1 MSSAVYAVDVGKIML
16 LKRKSIF
23 VVMLL
28 AYSAFADD
36 VTFCRVLER
45 ITSMDPAQGVS
56 VYAARAIQMSYETL
70 LEFDYHA
77 RPYKLI
83 PALAEDMPDVSEDGL
98 VYVFTINPEA
108 RFFRDPCFGRDV
120 SGGLKDRPV
129 TAADVVYSLKRLSDR
144 KVASP
149 GSWLMDDSVKGM
161 RAFADASCGKEKT
174 DYTREVAGLQVL
186 DERRVRIELNQ
197 PRQQFLWYFAMAYTA
212 VVPHEA
218 VEYYGS
224 DFGNQAVGSG
234 AYKLSNWRR
243 NHQMDFVRNQN
254 WRGWT
259 MGPAAFD
266 PDGNLLPFDRFIFR
280 VIDDVSTQWLCF
292 LTGELDFL
300 GSITRDNWDVVI
312 GPDGKIDESLEKRG
326 IQLHCIP
333 ALEVFYI
340 GFNMDDPILGE
351 NKKLRQ
357 ALNCAFDSERW
368 VRFFN
373 NRTIECDGPLPPGVE
388 ARLETPFEYRFN
400 LEKAKQLLAEA
411 GYPDGI
417 NPHTGR
423 RLVLNLDMGRTSQE
437 IRESTDLLVSF
448 YNKVG
453 ISIKP
458 HFHNWPV
465 FLKKIS
471 NRQSQMFRIGWI
483 GDYPDAENFLQLFYG
498 RNVSPGPN
506 RVNYVNHE
514 VDRLY
519 EQAVKT
525 IDDEKRCRLWKEL
538 QKIVREDCPWLFMY
552 YRKTYTLCNS
562 RVVGYQP
569 TDFPYSTEKYLRRK
583 TR

>member
-1 MSSAVYAVDVGKIML
+1 MSFSA
-16 LKRKSIF
+16 
-23 VVMLL
+23 
-28 AYSAFADD
+28 SAENA
-36 VTFCRVLER
+36 TFRRMLER

-70 LEFDYHA
+70 LEFDYKA

-83 PALAEDMPDVSEDGL
+83 PGLAEKMPEVSEDGL
-98 VYVFTINPEA
+98 VYEFTVRPDA
-108 RFFRDPCFGRDV
+108 RFFADPCFGKNADGRF
-120 SGGLKDRPV
+120 KNRPV
-129 TAADVVYSLKRLSDR
+129 TAADVVFSLKRLSDR

-161 RAFADASCGKEKT
+161 RAFADASTGEAAT
-174 DYTREVAGLQVL
+174 DYSMDVAGLQVL
-186 DERRVRIELNQ
+186 GDRRVRIELTQ

-218 VEYYGS
+218 VEYYGD
-224 DFGNQAVGSG
+224 DFGNHAVGSG
-234 AYKLSNWRR
+234 AYQLAKWRR
-243 NHQMDFVRNQN
+243 NHQMDFVRNKT
-254 WRGWT
+254 WRGWKK
-259 MGPAAFD
+259 GPASFD
-266 PDGNLLPFDRFIFR
+266 PSGELLPFDRFVFR

-292 LTGELDFL
+292 LSGELDFL

-312 GPDGKIDESLEKRG
+312 GPNGQIDESLKDRG
-326 IQLHCIP
+326 IKLYCIP

-340 GFNMDDPILGE
+340 GFNMDDPVLG
-351 NKKLRQ
+351 NNRKLRQ

-373 NRTIECDGPLPPGVE
+373 NRAIECDGPIPPGVE
-388 ARLETPFEYRFN
+388 ARVETPFKYRFD
-400 LEKAKQLLAEA
+400 LDKAKRLLAEA

-417 NPHTGR
+417 DPKTGR

-465 FLKKIS
+465 FLKNIS

-483 GDYPDAENFLQLFYG
+483 GDYPDAENFLQLFYSH
-498 RNVSPGPN
+498 NVSPGPN
-506 RVNYVNHE
+506 RVNYVNPE

-519 EQAVKT
+519 EMAVKT
-525 IDDEKRCRLWKEL
+525 MDDEKRNRMWKEL
-538 QKIVREDCPWLFMY
+538 QEIVREDCPWLYMY
-552 YRKTYTLCNS
+552 YRKTYTLCND
-562 RVVGYQP
+562 RVIGYYP
-569 TDFPYSTEKYLRRK
+569 TDFPYATEKYYRRK
-583 TR
+583 RSSEVPEF